1 MSGPWEDYKETSEQ
15 GPWED
20 YPSPIKSK
28 KIEKLEGFEGGIRA
42 ALVSLARNLT
52 FGKSDEIAASIL
64 GLSEKEA
71 KEYKKA
77 ADHLIKNHPK
87 IDTAAD
93 VAAMAVP
100 GGAAIKGAKLA
111 GKGLKKVLWLFES
124 PQRSYRRLLQFQDLP
139 LGSLLQRLLRLL

>member
-111 GKGLKKVLWLFES
+111 GKGLKKVL
-124 PQRSYRRLLQFQDLP
+124 PTTLL
-139 LGSLLQRLLRLL
+139 